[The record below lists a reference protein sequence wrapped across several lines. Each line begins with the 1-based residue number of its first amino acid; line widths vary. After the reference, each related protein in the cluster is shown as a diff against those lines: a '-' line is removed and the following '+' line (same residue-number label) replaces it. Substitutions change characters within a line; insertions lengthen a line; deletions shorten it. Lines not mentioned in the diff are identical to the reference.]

1 MKHIPVLVIL
11 FPLCGALL
19 CPLLDKLA
27 RNVGKRAA
35 ILALLLSA
43 ICAATQ
49 LAQVARSGAAMHY
62 RLGGWQPPYGIEFVI
77 DGMNAPI
84 ILLVAGISFLTALY
98 SSPFEDSAARPQL
111 RVSVYYSTLSFW
123 QSAFWGWLRQVTPL
137 TSMCLWKLQRLR
149 VMD

>member
-49 LAQVARSGAAMHY
+49 LAQVARSGA
-62 RLGGWQPPYGIEFVI
+62 GGGRS
-77 DGMNAPI
+77 
-84 ILLVAGISFLTALY
+84 L
-98 SSPFEDSAARPQL
+98 PFARVEHGL
-111 RVSVYYSTLSFW
+111 
-123 QSAFWGWLRQVTPL
+123 A
-137 TSMCLWKLQRLR
+137 
-149 VMD
+149 

>member
-84 ILLVAGISFLTALY
+84 ILLDEATASLDVDNETVIQESLSKLIRNKTVMIIAHRMRTVAEADKIVVLKDGVVA
-98 SSPFEDSAARPQL
+98 
-111 RVSVYYSTLSFW
+111 
-123 QSAFWGWLRQVTPL
+123 
-137 TSMCLWKLQRLR
+137 
-149 VMD
+149 

>member
-35 ILALLLSA
+35 IFALLLSA

-49 LAQVARSGAAMHY
+49 LAQVARSGAAMHTG
-62 RLGGWQPPYGIEFVI
+62 LE
-77 DGMNAPI
+77 DGSRRTA
-84 ILLVAGISFLTALY
+84 LSLSLTA
-98 SSPFEDSAARPQL
+98 
-111 RVSVYYSTLSFW
+111 
-123 QSAFWGWLRQVTPL
+123 
-137 TSMCLWKLQRLR
+137 
-149 VMD
+149 

>member
-35 ILALLLSA
+35 IFALLLSA

-49 LAQVARSGAAMHY
+49 LAQVARSGAAIT
-62 RLGGWQPPYGIEFVI
+62 GF
-77 DGMNAPI
+77 
-84 ILLVAGISFLTALY
+84 
-98 SSPFEDSAARPQL
+98 SSVPAAAAICACRAARAAFRSPAPAAGTG
-111 RVSVYYSTLSFW
+111 STGRADGKTP
-123 QSAFWGWLRQVTPL
+123 QSA
-137 TSMCLWKLQRLR
+137 
-149 VMD
+149 

>member
-49 LAQVARSGAAMHY
+49 LAQVARSGAGTNSWFVPAW
-62 RLGGWQPPYGIEFVI
+62 RL
-77 DGMNAPI
+77 
-84 ILLVAGISFLTALY
+84 
-98 SSPFEDSAARPQL
+98 AAAVRH
-111 RVSVYYSTLSFW
+111 
-123 QSAFWGWLRQVTPL
+123 
-137 TSMCLWKLQRLR
+137 
-149 VMD
+149 